1 MISKVEER
9 LYQVLYGPHVTEKAV
24 SGNDSNTHVFKV
36 DVGAT
41 KSEIKKAVEALFEV
55 EVASV
60 RSVNV
65 KGKNKNF
72 GKRKGSRKDWKKAY
86 VKLAE
91 GSTLNVE
98 AEG

>member
-1 MISKVEER
+1 MFLKLLLLQLKVE
-9 LYQVLYGPHVTEKAV
+9 
-24 SGNDSNTHVFKV
+24 
-36 DVGAT
+36 
-41 KSEIKKAVEALFEV
+41 IKTAVETLFEV
-55 EVASV
+55 KVVDV

-65 KGKNKNF
+65 KGKSKNF

-86 VKLAE
+86 VRLAE